1 MKKMK
6 TWVVETTSVGQRV
19 FSQVEDIRTITEG
32 TLGTHKGEALL
43 ITIHG
48 VEEVSEVED
57 TMAADPQV
65 LALGEEVTQ
74 VGARSEGE
82 DRLGETACLVEDR
95 LGEAARLVEDRLG
108 ETARLVE
115 DRQEVGRLREEPG
128 EVLEEAE
135 TAQGETRRETWIDPS

>member
-43 ITIHG
+43 VTIHG
-48 VEEVSEVED
+48 VVQVSEVED

-65 LALGEEVTQ
+65 LELGEADTQ
-74 VGARSEGE
+74 VGDPEAEDPVEARSEGE
-82 DRLGETACLVEDR
+82 DH
-95 LGEAARLVEDRLG
+95 LG
-108 ETARLVE
+108 ETARQGE
-115 DRQEVGRLREEPG
+115 DRQGADHLEEEPG

-135 TAQGETRRETWIDPS
+135 MARDETRGETWIAPS